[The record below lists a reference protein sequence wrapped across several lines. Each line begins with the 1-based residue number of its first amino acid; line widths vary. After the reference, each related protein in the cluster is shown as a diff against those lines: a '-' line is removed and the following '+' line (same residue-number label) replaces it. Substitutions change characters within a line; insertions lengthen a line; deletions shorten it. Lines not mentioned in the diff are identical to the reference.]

1 MNHIRRAEP
10 HSKAGPRRR
19 RARRA
24 AFSSVRMRG
33 SPVRS
38 NRRPTIAH
46 ASWMAATPS
55 HIASVTKTPAAC
67 AICTARPLPEG
78 RPTRATGTCKG
89 LACICTSSYSSLTG
103 SLLDR
108 RTAAGHAVDRLRIA
122 TERLVRPVTISL
134 RRARR
139 EGGGE

>member
-24 AFSSVRMRG
+24 TFSSVRMRG

-46 ASWMAATPS
+46 ASWMAAAPS
-55 HIASVTKTPAAC
+55 HIASVIKTPTALAM
-67 AICTARPLPEG
+67 CTAQALPEG

-103 SLLDR
+103 WLPDR
-108 RTAAGHAVDRLRIA
+108 RMAAGHAVDGLRVA
-122 TERLVRPVTISL
+122 VERLVRPVTISP

-139 EGGGE
+139 ERGGQ